1 MPRLT
6 VMPWDLSGR
15 RAHAMEVIAH
25 EEKMTNAHAE
35 RHAAQRVIT
44 LELEQARLLR
54 CHIAGRSGDSGAPSD
69 AVRVSLVACAAVQLA
84 NPKTRNHFLRPAA
97 PAMGTRITARWPKRT
112 TATTRRRRPCP
123 PCSRFH
129 TEILHLCASR
139 SAGCVPGAHNPR
151 ARDRSRARSAAPRS
165 QTQYAPGEG
174 VLVTFDF
181 SGAERLCRLLTVSL
195 HTRERYR
202 GHALGGSSAESLGD
216 GGGEIAHETLVTSCQ
231 RDIDLSN
238 PEEQREKV
246 SAHGKRRG
254 RESTGIAP
262 HTCSFVRSRSRACFG
277 SRPRRHYRSRRAS

>member
-1 MPRLT
+1 M
-6 VMPWDLSGR
+6 
-15 RAHAMEVIAH
+15 
-25 EEKMTNAHAE
+25 
-35 RHAAQRVIT
+35 
-44 LELEQARLLR
+44 
-54 CHIAGRSGDSGAPSD
+54 
-69 AVRVSLVACAAVQLA
+69 
-84 NPKTRNHFLRPAA
+84 
-97 PAMGTRITARWPKRT
+97 ARWPKRMI
-112 TATTRRRRPCP
+112 ATTRRRRRCRL
-123 PCSRFH
+123 CSQFH
-129 TEILHLCASR
+129 MATLHLCASH
-139 SAGCVPGAHNPR
+139 SAGCVPEATAHQ
-151 ARDRSRARSAAPRS
+151 AATNHALAMRS

-277 SRPRRHYRSRRAS
+277 SRPRRRYRSRRAS